1 MGSHYDEHYEEQARE
16 DSAYYHKQIEE
27 EVSKIRNE
35 ITKRFPSAYD
45 FKGYKVNLVTA
56 LAACRVNK
64 SNEVAIVNLLN
75 EIVKE
80 LHK

>member
-1 MGSHYDEHYEEQARE
+1 MGHYDEYYEERAIE
-16 DSAYYHKQIEE
+16 DRAYYLKQLEE
-27 EVSKIRNE
+27 EVSEIRNE
-35 ITKRFPSAYD
+35 ITDQFPNVYD
-45 FKGYKVNLVTA
+45 FKGYKFNLVKA

>member
-1 MGSHYDEHYEEQARE
+1 MGSHYDEYYEERARE
-16 DSAYYHKQIEE
+16 DRAFYLKKIEE
-27 EVSKIRNE
+27 NVSEIQNE
-35 ITKRFPSAYD
+35 ITKQFPNVYD

-56 LAACRVNK
+56 LAACRANK

>member
-1 MGSHYDEHYEEQARE
+1 MGSHYDEYYEERARE
-16 DSAYYHKQIEE
+16 DRAYYLKQVEE
-27 EVSKIRNE
+27 KVSEIQKE
-35 ITKRFPSAYD
+35 ITEQFPNVYD

-56 LAACRVNK
+56 LAACRANK

>member
-1 MGSHYDEHYEEQARE
+1 MGSHYDEYYEERARE
-16 DSAYYHKQIEE
+16 DRADYYKQIEKN
-27 EVSKIRNE
+27 VSEIQKE
-35 ITKRFPSAYD
+35 ITNGLPKEYD
-45 FKGYKVNLVTA
+45 FKGYKVNLVRA

>member
-1 MGSHYDEHYEEQARE
+1 MGSHYDEYYEER
-16 DSAYYHKQIEE
+16 DIRDRAYHLKQLEE
-27 EVSKIRNE
+27 KVSLKQLEEKVSEIQKE
-35 ITKRFPSAYD
+35 ITEQFP
-45 FKGYKVNLVTA
+45 
-56 LAACRVNK
+56 LAACRANK